1 MAIKKVKNSKLAKA
15 KAAARK
21 RALEKQRERA
31 EKQSTQDNLE
41 QDVPLPEVT
50 ITEWDQES
58 VRQMLYYL
66 RDKGSLNPQLRVQ
79 FTAGAMLRFLVT
91 LGVIN
96 RKGEIIL
103 DLPIA
108 ERTLMILDHETREYC
123 EKAAEER
130 EQARKESKRKGN

>member
-1 MAIKKVKNSKLAKA
+1 
-15 KAAARK
+15 
-21 RALEKQRERA
+21 
-31 EKQSTQDNLE
+31 
-41 QDVPLPEVT
+41 
-50 ITEWDQES
+50 
-58 VRQMLYYL
+58 MLYYL

-108 ERTLMILDHETREYC
+108 ERTLMILDPETREYC

-130 EQARKESKRKGN
+130 EKARKASKKKGVQS